1 MHITEM
7 CKTIAVSVRLKKV
20 AAEIGVT
27 VVLSL
32 QQMVCVI
39 NTYVRITFSLSYNK
53 CVLQIKLII

>member
-1 MHITEM
+1 MQITKM
-7 CKTIAVSVRLKKV
+7 CKTVAVSVRLKKV

-39 NTYVRITFSLSYNK
+39 TTYVRTTFNLSYNK
-53 CVLQIKLII
+53 CLLQIKLIT